1 MQYLLLSRHGNTF
14 APGQKAVWVGARN
27 DLPLVDSGIEQA
39 QSLAKA
45 LKDAS
50 IKPEMTYAAT
60 LKRTASYAQII
71 HDQLQLTKS
80 MILDKRLN
88 EIDYGSWS
96 GLSNDEIKS
105 RFGDIELNE
114 WNQHGKWPAAFAG
127 LESVIE
133 KQVES
138 FVEEVIERQA
148 DKKMTLAVTSNG
160 RLKYFLK
167 LIPDIYSQ
175 YIEKSKW
182 KVATGNIC
190 LLSYSE
196 GLWNLICWNES
207 PQLMDIFA
215 ARISV
220 DKE

>member
-1 MQYLLLSRHGNTF
+1 VQYLLLARHGNTF
-14 APGQKAVWVGARN
+14 APGQTAVWVGARN

-45 LKDAS
+45 LEKAL
-50 IKPEMTYAAT
+50 IKPEIVYAAT
-60 LKRTASYAQII
+60 LQRTVNYAQII
-71 HDQLQLTKS
+71 HDRLQLSKAV
-80 MILDKRLN
+80 ILDHRLD

-105 RFGDIELNE
+105 KFGGTELDQWNE
-114 WNQHGKWPAAFAG
+114 HGKWPRSFPG

-133 KQVES
+133 GQVKS
-138 FVEEVIERQA
+138 FVQEVIETQA
-148 DKKMTLAVTSNG
+148 NKKMTLAVTSNG

-175 YIEKSKW
+175 YIEKSQW

-190 LLSYSE
+190 LLSYSK
-196 GLWNLICWNES
+196 GLWDLICWNES

-215 ARISV
+215 ARILV